1 MKTAVI
7 YARYSSDSQTEQS
20 IDGQLRVCNDYAK
33 NHDILVVH
41 TYIDRAMSGTNDN
54 RPDFRQMI
62 ADSAKKEWEFVLV
75 YKLDRFSRNK
85 YETAIHKKTLKDH
98 GVKVVSATEFIP
110 DTPEAVIFEG
120 MLEAFAEYY
129 SLELAQKIRRGNN
142 ESRMKGN
149 LTGGTLPYAY
159 KNVNK
164 KAVII
169 EDKAEVVRY
178 IFTEYAKGTYV
189 KDIIKSLSARGITYH
204 GKPFAKNTVYGILKN
219 ERYAG
224 IYTIGDKTYTNI
236 YPPIVDKETF
246 DAVRVIVEKN
256 QYGKRSFKMEYLLKD
271 KVKCGYCG
279 QSIIGENGTAKS
291 GERKYYYKCRG
302 RKSKITDCDNPAIR
316 KDVLEKIVLDSV
328 LNELNK
334 PDILNKIVA
343 GVLEEQ
349 ERQIKNNTVLSLFE
363 KELKNTETLISNVM
377 SAIEKGVVTNTT
389 TSRLKELEE
398 KKVDLEKQILIEKNK
413 KAEVLTEKDV
423 KQFYRKA
430 LELEPKM
437 LIHYLIREI
446 VLYKDKIEI
455 HYNMPI
461 QESPEQQ
468 RGFSFSKK
476 TFKFAYDN
484 SFKREMIKVR
494 FEVETMIP

>member
-1 MKTAVI
+1 M
-7 YARYSSDSQTEQS
+7 
-20 IDGQLRVCNDYAK
+20 
-33 NHDILVVH
+33 
-41 TYIDRAMSGTNDN
+41 
-54 RPDFRQMI
+54 
-62 ADSAKKEWEFVLV
+62 
-75 YKLDRFSRNK
+75 
-85 YETAIHKKTLKDH
+85 
-98 GVKVVSATEFIP
+98 
-110 DTPEAVIFEG
+110 
-120 MLEAFAEYY
+120 
-129 SLELAQKIRRGNN
+129 
-142 ESRMKGN
+142 
-149 LTGGTLPYAY
+149 
-159 KNVNK
+159 
-164 KAVII
+164 
-169 EDKAEVVRY
+169 
-178 IFTEYAKGTYV
+178 
-189 KDIIKSLSARGITYH
+189 
-204 GKPFAKNTVYGILKN
+204 
-219 ERYAG
+219 
-224 IYTIGDKTYTNI
+224 
-236 YPPIVDKETF
+236 
-246 DAVRVIVEKN
+246 
-256 QYGKRSFKMEYLLKD
+256 KD

-334 PDILNKIVA
+334 PDIMNKIVA

-398 KKVDLEKQILIEKNK
+398 KKADLEKQILIEKNK

-423 KQFYRKA
+423 RQFYRKA

-461 QESPEQQ
+461 QGSPKQQ